1 MSTGDGDGDSA
12 APPRRNKLGRGLA
25 IGAAG
30 MVLPLIGLVM
40 LIRSCGHTA
49 VSGEVAVSGADGWR
63 EPLNRCRT
71 GEFQSFTGVDLGRDI
86 DGKMLVRAELDPDRG
101 PLVELTPPTGG
112 APLRLTGERC
122 PGLRVEVRKVGADGD
137 GAALLD
143 GRVVARCTLAD
154 GQVVQLDGWW
164 RRCGPT

>member
-1 MSTGDGDGDSA
+1 MTEGSRG
-12 APPRRNKLGRGLA
+12 RLGRGLA
-25 IGAAG
+25 IGVAG
-30 MVLPLIGLVM
+30 MVLPLVGLVM

-49 VSGEVAVSGADGWR
+49 VSGEVAVSGAHGWR

-71 GEFQSFTGVDLGRDI
+71 GEFQSFTGVDLGRDV

-112 APLRLTGERC
+112 APVRLTAAGC
-122 PGLRVEVRKVGADGD
+122 PGLRVEVKKVGADGD

-164 RRCGPT
+164 KRCGPT

>member
-1 MSTGDGDGDSA
+1 MTEGDAGATQDE
-12 APPRRNKLGRGLA
+12 PRRGNLGRGLA

-30 MVLPLIGLVM
+30 MVLPIIGLVM
-40 LIRSCGHTA
+40 LVRSCSQTA
-49 VSGEVAVSGADGWR
+49 VSGEVSVTGGHGWR

-71 GEFQSFTGVDLGRDI
+71 GELQSFDGVDLGRDS

-101 PLVELTPPTGG
+101 PLVELTPPAGG
-112 APLRLTGERC
+112 AALRLNAERC
-122 PGLRVEVRKVGADGD
+122 PGLRVEIKKVGADGD

-143 GRVVARCTLAD
+143 GRVVARCILAE

-164 RRCGPT
+164 RRCGPG